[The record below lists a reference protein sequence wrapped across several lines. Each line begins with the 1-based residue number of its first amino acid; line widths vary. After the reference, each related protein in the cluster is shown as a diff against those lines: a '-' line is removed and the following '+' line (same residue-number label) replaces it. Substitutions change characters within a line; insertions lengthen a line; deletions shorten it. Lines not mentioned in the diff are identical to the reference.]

1 MRELNFRAYITS
13 LVNRDTEEERE
24 VGFYVENV
32 AVYSDGGI
40 GFSRDDL
47 IAALNPLD
55 ITQAQQD
62 EIIED
67 IEDNSYCEDGDWFSI
82 EFGIVEQ
89 FTGLYDCLHN
99 PIYQGDWLRTPENT
113 YCYVIRNNGFWWVK
127 SLPSEAEDL
136 EPAEFYGKCKV
147 VATYN
152 EHPNYMEEVADV

>member
-1 MRELNFRAYITS
+1 MNELNFRAYITS
-13 LVNRDTEEERE
+13 TVCRDTEEEKE
-24 VGFYVENV
+24 VGFYVEDI

-40 GFSRDDL
+40 GFSRDSL

-67 IEDNSYCEDGDWFSI
+67 IKENSYCEDYDWLSI

-89 FTGLYDCLHN
+89 FTGLYDRFHN
-99 PIYQGDWLRTPENT
+99 PIYQGDWLRTPDNT
-113 YCYVIRNNGFWWVK
+113 YCYVVRDKGFWAVK
-127 SLPSEAEDL
+127 SLPSEAIDFEHS
-136 EPAEFYGKCKV
+136 EFYEKCMV

-152 EHPNYMEEVADV
+152 EHPNYMEEVTDE

>member
-62 EIIED
+62 EIIEN

-113 YCYVIRNNGFWWVK
+113 YCYVVRNNGFWWVK
-127 SLPSEAEDL
+127 SLPSEAMDFEHS
-136 EPAEFYGKCKV
+136 EFYKECEV
-147 VATYN
+147 VGN
-152 EHPNYMEEVADV
+152 IHDNPDFMEQEDE